1 MPVPREMTEER
12 FEQLVGKAIEG
23 MPPEFQELLDNV
35 AIFIEDEPSASLL
48 HDLGMS
54 PGDTLLGLY
63 EGVPQTARVSSYDL
77 VPPDR
82 ITLFQR
88 PIEESCDTENEV
100 EEQVRRT
107 LLHEVGHHFGID
119 DDRLDEI
126 EAGWDRS
133 QP

>member
-1 MPVPREMTEER
+1 MKQER
-12 FEQLVGKAIEG
+12 FEQLVGEAIEG
-23 MPPEFQELLDNV
+23 LPPEFQELLDNV
-35 AIFIEDEPSASLL
+35 AIFIEDTPSGSLL
-48 HDLGMS
+48 RDLGMS

-63 EGVPQTARVSSYDL
+63 EGVPQTARITTYDL

-88 PIEESCDTENEV
+88 PIEDSCDTEAEI

-126 EAGWDRS
+126 ESGWDLS
-133 QP
+133 EP